1 MKYYG
6 YFDNQELMDKH
17 GKLSKEIIPEKY
29 NWEKILDDLNNIIN
43 NASNELI
50 KTRMIYDKYKKGGRA
65 DYYRVEWFDE
75 TKTYEYGIGDI
86 DLFRKQYIRWREKL

>member
-1 MKYYG
+1 MNDMVYEPSIG
-6 YFDNQELMDKH
+6 DLLAVEDETQQ
-17 GKLSKEIIPEKY
+17 II
-29 NWEKILDDLNNIIN
+29 LG
-43 NASNELI
+43 
-50 KTRMIYDKYKKGGRA
+50 MIYDKYKKGGRA